1 MPCRAFTQPGRWLLK
16 LDIGADRSLRWN
28 RASLDGDR
36 GGLRQPPSH
45 RTDRRPAIGLVLTA
59 QHGDAARHADRP
71 ARQRPVRRGPHR
83 QRTGGG
89 RGTPA
94 RQGLRRADAQWGDG
108 EQGGAVRARGTG
120 PAHRR
125 GRLSHINLFEDSL
138 PQRLLLPVD
147 DSDEERFA
155 EHLWSARDQVVA
167 LALENTH
174 LMREGH
180 VMTPEAAVRFA
191 RIGVPVHLDGARLMN
206 AAAALEVPPADLAAC
221 ATTVT
226 LTLSKGLGAPIGSV
240 LAGPEEVMNRARQSR
255 SPWAEALR
263 RPESWRRRGWSRC
276 AAPGGVPRRPS
287 QGRAHPGRGRRA
299 LAG

>member
-1 MPCRAFTQPGRWLLK
+1 M
-16 LDIGADRSLRWN
+16 
-28 RASLDGDR
+28 
-36 GGLRQPPSH
+36 
-45 RTDRRPAIGLVLTA
+45 
-59 QHGDAARHADRP
+59 
-71 ARQRPVRRGPHR
+71 
-83 QRTGGG
+83 
-89 RGTPA
+89 
-94 RQGLRRADAQWGDG
+94 
-108 EQGGAVRARGTG
+108 
-120 PAHRR
+120 
-125 GRLSHINLFEDSL
+125 
-138 PQRLLLPVD
+138 D

-255 SPWAEALR
+255 LAMGGSLAQAGVVAAAGLVALR
-263 RPESWRRRGWSRC
+263 RPRRSSAPTIAGPRASGPRPKSAGRVVRARARRRARTS
-276 AAPGGVPRRPS
+276 
-287 QGRAHPGRGRRA
+287 
-299 LAG
+299 